1 MARGIVSL
9 SYPKDSSRHII
20 VCGKKT
26 IRNQGGKPMQRLN
39 KVIVWVIVLFLQQQ
53 SLVQVFAAQ
62 AERID
67 AKKLKRLLDA
77 KEKVTLVDVRGQI
90 HFNFGHIPG
99 AVSMPFPD
107 GIETRHQTL
116 PAEGL
121 IVLY

>member
-1 MARGIVSL
+1 
-9 SYPKDSSRHII
+9 
-20 VCGKKT
+20 
-26 IRNQGGKPMQRLN
+26 MQRLN
-39 KVIVWVIVLFLQQQ
+39 KVIVWVIVLVLQQQ
-53 SLVQVFAAQ
+53 LLVQVFAAQ
-62 AERID
+62 AERITL
-67 AKKLKRLLDA
+67 AELKRLLDA

-90 HFNFGHIPG
+90 NYNLGHIPG

>member
-1 MARGIVSL
+1 
-9 SYPKDSSRHII
+9 
-20 VCGKKT
+20 
-26 IRNQGGKPMQRLN
+26 MQNLN
-39 KVIVWVIVLFLQQQ
+39 RVIVWAIVLFLHSQL
-53 SLVQVFAAQ
+53 LVQVFAAQ
-62 AERID
+62 PERITLED
-67 AKKLKRLLDA
+67 LKRLLDA

-116 PAEGL
+116 PPDGL

>member
-1 MARGIVSL
+1 
-9 SYPKDSSRHII
+9 
-20 VCGKKT
+20 
-26 IRNQGGKPMQRLN
+26 MQRLN
-39 KVIVWVIVLFLQQQ
+39 RVVVWIIVLFLQQQ
-53 SLVQVFAAQ
+53 LLVQVFAAQ

-67 AKKLKRLLDA
+67 AKELKRLLDA

>member
-1 MARGIVSL
+1 
-9 SYPKDSSRHII
+9 
-20 VCGKKT
+20 
-26 IRNQGGKPMQRLN
+26 MQRLN
-39 KVIVWVIVLFLQQQ
+39 RVIVWVIVLFLQQQ
-53 SLVQVFAAQ
+53 LLVQVFAAQ

-67 AKKLKRLLDA
+67 AKELKRLLDA

>member
-1 MARGIVSL
+1 
-9 SYPKDSSRHII
+9 
-20 VCGKKT
+20 
-26 IRNQGGKPMQRLN
+26 MQRLN
-39 KVIVWVIVLFLQQQ
+39 RVIVWVIVLFLQQQ
-53 SLVQVFAAQ
+53 LLVQVFAAQ
-62 AERID
+62 AERITS
-67 AKKLKRLLDA
+67 KELKRLLDA

-90 HFNFGHIPG
+90 NYNLGHIPG

>member
-1 MARGIVSL
+1 
-9 SYPKDSSRHII
+9 
-20 VCGKKT
+20 
-26 IRNQGGKPMQRLN
+26 MQRLN
-39 KVIVWVIVLFLQQQ
+39 RVSVWVIVLVLQQQ
-53 SLVQVFAAQ
+53 LLVQVFAAQ

-67 AKKLKRLLDA
+67 AKELKRLLDA
-77 KEKVTLVDVRGQI
+77 KEKVTPVDVRGQI
-90 HFNFGHIPG
+90 NYNLGHIPG

>member
-1 MARGIVSL
+1 MKQL
-9 SYPKDSSRHII
+9 N
-20 VCGKKT
+20 KT
-26 IRNQGGKPMQRLN
+26 IA
-39 KVIVWVIVLFLQQQ
+39 WAIVLFLQSQL
-53 SLVQVFAAQ
+53 LVQVFAVQ
-62 AERID
+62 PERITL
-67 AKKLKRLLDA
+67 AELKLLLDA

-90 HFNFGHIPG
+90 HHNLGHIPG

>member
-1 MARGIVSL
+1 
-9 SYPKDSSRHII
+9 
-20 VCGKKT
+20 
-26 IRNQGGKPMQRLN
+26 MQRLN
-39 KVIVWVIVLFLQQQ
+39 RVVVWIIVLFLQQQ
-53 SLVQVFAAQ
+53 LLVQVFAAQ

-67 AKKLKRLLDA
+67 AKELKRLLDA

-99 AVSMPFPD
+99 AISMPFPD

>member
-1 MARGIVSL
+1 
-9 SYPKDSSRHII
+9 
-20 VCGKKT
+20 
-26 IRNQGGKPMQRLN
+26 MQRLN
-39 KVIVWVIVLFLQQQ
+39 RVIVWVIVLFFQQQ
-53 SLVQVFAAQ
+53 LLVQVFAAQ
-62 AERID
+62 AERITS
-67 AKKLKRLLDA
+67 KELKRLLDA

-90 HFNFGHIPG
+90 NYNLGHLPG

>member
-1 MARGIVSL
+1 MKQL
-9 SYPKDSSRHII
+9 N
-20 VCGKKT
+20 KT
-26 IRNQGGKPMQRLN
+26 IA
-39 KVIVWVIVLFLQQQ
+39 WAIVLFLQSQL
-53 SLVQVFAAQ
+53 LVQVFAAQ
-62 AERID
+62 PERITL
-67 AKKLKRLLDA
+67 AELKLLLDA

-90 HFNFGHIPG
+90 HHNLGHIPG

>member
-1 MARGIVSL
+1 
-9 SYPKDSSRHII
+9 
-20 VCGKKT
+20 
-26 IRNQGGKPMQRLN
+26 MQRSN
-39 KVIVWVIVLFLQQQ
+39 RVIVWVIVLFLQQQ
-53 SLVQVFAAQ
+53 LLVQVFAAQ

-67 AKKLKRLLDA
+67 AKELKRLLDA

-90 HFNFGHIPG
+90 NYNLGHIPG